1 MLIYALTISLI
12 LLGLSILRYRRVF
25 NPFSLEAYFTIF
37 FLMLPQLLLVQ
48 ISSKAKDYYFYSDLV
63 IIIYVASIFVGT
75 LINVNSFKIRP
86 IENVKIVNT
95 FNIALYAALLIPLM
109 PMLLSSGFSAAG
121 FRNFYETVVFSKFA
135 SFFEL
140 SKLVLYFIIFFKLI
154 NKQKFTIGFFLLF
167 PLVFIYGSRFVI
179 LDFIIYL
186 CVFLE
191 QFKNLGARKILVA
204 CLIGAFFIG
213 GYTYLQLS
221 AKYTIHEHLVS
232 YFDIYRNQ
240 TLIINM
246 LMNGDIDYYHG
257 EIYFSS
263 YLKYI
268 PRILWEDKPKEFG
281 FAILNYAVFP
291 EHAAKGYMPS
301 FGLGSLFADFGFYSI
316 IFTGVFTG
324 FLKNFFY
331 RIFLKS
337 KNNLTFFLF
346 VIPFSIV
353 SNIFLVLFL
362 VIDNF
367 VRVARI
373 KQEKNRQA
381 FTS

>member
-1 MLIYALTISLI
+1 
-12 LLGLSILRYRRVF
+12 
-25 NPFSLEAYFTIF
+25 

-48 ISSKAKDYYFYSDLV
+48 TSSKAKDYYFYSDLV

-75 LINVNSFKIRP
+75 FINVDSFKIRP

-109 PMLLSSGFSAAG
+109 AMLLSSGFSAAC

-179 LDFIIYL
+179 LDFTIYL

-191 QFKNLGARKILVA
+191 QFKNLGAQKILVA

-221 AKYTIHEHLVS
+221 AKYTIHEHL
-232 YFDIYRNQ
+232 
-240 TLIINM
+240 
-246 LMNGDIDYYHG
+246 
-257 EIYFSS
+257 
-263 YLKYI
+263 
-268 PRILWEDKPKEFG
+268 
-281 FAILNYAVFP
+281 
-291 EHAAKGYMPS
+291 
-301 FGLGSLFADFGFYSI
+301 
-316 IFTGVFTG
+316 
-324 FLKNFFY
+324 
-331 RIFLKS
+331 
-337 KNNLTFFLF
+337 
-346 VIPFSIV
+346 
-353 SNIFLVLFL
+353 
-362 VIDNF
+362 
-367 VRVARI
+367 
-373 KQEKNRQA
+373 
-381 FTS
+381 